1 MMFGFGFVTI
11 AQGLVRSMGGILTTR
26 FFLGVFEATMFP
38 GCSYLIAMSVYS
50 NFSSH
55 SESLM
60 ALSQQVVQA

>member
-11 AQGLVRSMGGILTTR
+11 TQGLVRSMGGILTTR

-50 NFSSH
+50 NSSSH

-60 ALSQQVVQA
+60 ALPQQVVQA